1 MSFEEEGKR
10 SKHSPGKQLD
20 TGDQQFRVTAIENR
34 FDISRDD
41 EVSMCYLET

>member
-20 TGDQQFRVTAIENR
+20 TGDQLFRITAIER

-41 EVSMCYLET
+41 EVSMGYLET